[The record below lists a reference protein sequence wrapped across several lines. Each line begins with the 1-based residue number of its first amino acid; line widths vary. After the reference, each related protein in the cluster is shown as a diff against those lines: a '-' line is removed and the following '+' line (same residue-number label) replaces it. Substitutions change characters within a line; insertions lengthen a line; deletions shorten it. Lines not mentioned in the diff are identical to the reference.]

1 MAHQAAPASPTH
13 ALVAPASSVTDS
25 VKPAPS
31 PISPGLKAVLQ
42 VEDRRN
48 LLVDWDIEASNVMTV
63 PRLESVDSIA
73 TRWTHSLSGA
83 EQKMY
88 VDAFYFIRKG
98 VTWPPFAPLDA
109 ATLPS
114 LHSLDASA
122 IGFDVVTPFGVV
134 LALRAPENDRD
145 EDTTRDEYEEG
156 MRSYGYNTDG
166 RSPMLVMRVDES
178 RRWVDSPYCALIYA
192 AATGSEAWYSG
203 KQKDPTNANLCV
215 TEVTG
220 FTNVI
225 EILRC
230 CPSDVP
236 SAHTTAFLFLR
247 VPLSYPS
254 AKKLSEPHHLS
265 CRD

>member
-48 LLVDWDIEASNVMTV
+48 LLVDWDSEASNVMTV
-63 PRLESVDSIA
+63 PRLESADSIA

-166 RSPMLVMRVDES
+166 RSPMLVMRVEES
-178 RRWVDSPYCALIYA
+178 SRWVDSPYCALIYA

-254 AKKLSEPHHLS
+254 AKKLSEPHHLL